1 MPRMTGNRYIA
12 KMLEAYGITSIFQVP
27 TAFFGVM
34 AEMEH
39 MDIRR
44 VVTHGEKAA
53 AYMADGYA
61 RASRG
66 PGVCMA
72 QSIGAAN
79 LAAGL
84 ADAFMGQ
91 SPVIAMTNAIPAEHR
106 YRHVYQ
112 EYDHAAPF
120 HSVTKASYQVDKV
133 SRACRTP

>member
-39 MDIRR
+39 MDIRS

-61 RASRG
+61 RASHG
-66 PGVCMA
+66 PGICNVT
-72 QSIGAAN
+72 SLDSHISLSWSTIPAAN
-79 LAAGL
+79 DSSKSSNLPLSGRRTSI
-84 ADAFMGQ
+84 DIP
-91 SPVIAMTNAIPAEHR
+91 PV
-106 YRHVYQ
+106 
-112 EYDHAAPF
+112 
-120 HSVTKASYQVDKV
+120 
-133 SRACRTP
+133 